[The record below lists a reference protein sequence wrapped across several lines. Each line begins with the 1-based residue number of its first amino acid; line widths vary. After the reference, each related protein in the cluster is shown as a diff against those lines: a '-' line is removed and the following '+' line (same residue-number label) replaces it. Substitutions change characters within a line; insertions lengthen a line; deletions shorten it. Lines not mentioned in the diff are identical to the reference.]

1 MIFDKVDGDLVE
13 VAFWAKLS
21 SNKQAAAERQPI
33 RGKLWIFFHFIVDL
47 GKINCQ
53 TKNGGQTL
61 HLMGANGCDLLE
73 NDWFRYHG
81 TVDISSCSGI
91 NELKKSSETEDF
103 Y

>member
-1 MIFDKVDGDLVE
+1 MIWSKSRFGRNCHPISNQLLNDNQSE
-13 VAFWAKLS
+13 VMLGLPPVLI
-21 SNKQAAAERQPI
+21 E
-33 RGKLWIFFHFIVDL
+33 DL

-61 HLMGANGCDLLE
+61 YLLGANGCDLLE
-73 NDWFRYHG
+73 NDWYRYHG

-91 NELKKSSETEDF
+91 NELKESSEFEDF